1 MSDNWFILALA
12 SALFSAAAAL
22 LQKIVLRKI
31 DAVSF
36 SFFISIANLV
46 LISLFWLHVGTR
58 IPLEAEAIII
68 LTIKVIISAIAFLC
82 VMISIENFELSSVL
96 PVLIFTPALVA
107 IVAFVFLGE
116 SLNVKEIVGMSFALL
131 GVYILEAKEKNLLIP
146 FKRLVAESKS
156 KYILYALALFTISSV
171 LDKTLISKFKVKP
184 FDFLMFQQ
192 VFALPVFA
200 FIFFIRKNKKELN
213 KNSFKNTVLLILA
226 ISVLTLLYRFFYVSA
241 IQFGPVALALS
252 VKRFSVFFAVL
263 ASGKILKEKNIPR
276 KLIAT
281 FLLIAGSYLLL
292 V

>member
-1 MSDNWFILALA
+1 
-12 SALFSAAAAL
+12 
-22 LQKIVLRKI
+22 LRKI

-36 SFFISIANLV
+36 SLFISIANLI
-46 LISLFWLHVGTR
+46 LISLFWLPRGTS

-116 SLNVKEIVGMSFALL
+116 SLNVKEITGMSFALL
-131 GVYILEAKEKNLLIP
+131 GVYILETKEKNLLIP
-146 FKRLVAESKS
+146 FKRLVVESKS
-156 KYILYALALFTISSV
+156 KYILYALLLFTISSV
-171 LDKTLISKFKVKP
+171 LDKTLIGKFKVKP

-200 FIFFIRKNKKELN
+200 FIFFFRKNKKELN
-213 KNSFKNTVLLILA
+213 KSGFKNTVLLILE
-226 ISVLTLLYRFFYVSA
+226 ISVLTLLYRYFYVSA
-241 IQFGPVALALS
+241 IQSGAVALALS
-252 VKRFSVFFAVL
+252 VKRFSVFFAVA

-281 FLLIAGSYLLL
+281 FFLIAGSYLLL

>member
-1 MSDNWFILALA
+1 MSNNWFILALA

-36 SFFISIANLV
+36 SFFISIANLI
-46 LISLFWLHVGTR
+46 LISLFWLPRGTS

-107 IVAFVFLGE
+107 IVAFVFLDE
-116 SLNVKEIVGMSFALL
+116 SLNVKEITGMSLALF
-131 GVYILEAKEKNLLIP
+131 GVYILETKEKNLLIP
-146 FKRLVAESKS
+146 FKRLVVESKS
-156 KYILYALALFTISSV
+156 KYILYALLLFTISSV
-171 LDKTLISKFKVKP
+171 LDKTLIGKFKVKP

-192 VFALPVFA
+192 VFALPMFA
-200 FIFFIRKNKKELN
+200 IIFFFRKNKKELN
-213 KNSFKNTVLLILA
+213 KNGFKNTVLLISA
-226 ISVLTLLYRFFYVSA
+226 ISVLTLLYRYFYVSA
-241 IQFGPVALALS
+241 IQFGAVALALS
-252 VKRFSVFFAVL
+252 VKRFSVFFAVA

-281 FLLIAGSYLLL
+281 FFLIAGSYLLL